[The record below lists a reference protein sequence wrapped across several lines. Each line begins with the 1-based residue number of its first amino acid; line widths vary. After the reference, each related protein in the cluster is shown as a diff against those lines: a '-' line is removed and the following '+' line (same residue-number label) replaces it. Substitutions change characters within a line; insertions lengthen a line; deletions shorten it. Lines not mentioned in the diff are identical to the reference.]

1 MGSILIAMPKT
12 EDANKIAKIVQS
24 SGMGFQVDICA
35 TGSEVLRISN
45 DRDFGVV
52 ICTKRL
58 RDMNYTDLEEYLPSF
73 FGLIVL
79 TADAS
84 LETRSDRCV
93 KLMFPLK
100 RSDLTATIEM
110 MTAGFYRQRKRKK
123 KEPKKRDEKEQ
134 KIIDQAK
141 ALLMERNG
149 MSEPEAFRYLQKN
162 SMDYSRSMVEAAQ
175 MILVMS
181 E

>member
-1 MGSILIAMPKT
+1 MGSILIAMPKM
-12 EDANKIAKIVQS
+12 EDANKIAKIVHS
-24 SGMGFQVDICA
+24 SGMSFQVDICSMGA
-35 TGSEVLRISN
+35 EVLRTSH

-79 TADAS
+79 TSDAS

-93 KLMFPLK
+93 KLMYPLK

-110 MTAGFYRQRKRKK
+110 MTSGFYRQRKKK
-123 KEPKKRDEKEQ
+123 KQAPKKRDEKEQ
-134 KIIDQAK
+134 KMIDQAK

-149 MSEPEAFRYLQKN
+149 MTEPEAFRYLQKN
-162 SMDYSRSMVEAAQ
+162 SMDYSRSMVESAQ